1 MWSTNKLVCFID
13 TKDFSLYCKY
23 CIAII
28 NGQQKLILN
37 SFLSSFTLKVNFVF
51 GIGVFVFQETS
62 EAEDQLLKEIRDL
75 KIKTDIDFFNQVSWM
90 IKQVL

>member
-1 MWSTNKLVCFID
+1 MDIAN
-13 TKDFSLYCKY
+13 
-23 CIAII
+23 CIAFI

-37 SFLSSFTLKVNFVF
+37 STLKVNFVF

-75 KIKTDIDFFNQVSWM
+75 KIKTDIDFFNQVNWM